1 MEQKTLGRRIREERL
16 KLNLTQ
22 EKLAE
27 DVDLS
32 MAYIG
37 QIERGERSLTLDN
50 LVAVANRLGVTVDY
64 LLSDS
69 ITAKDDA
76 EYLIL
81 RQLLN
86 GRTKEE
92 RALAVN
98 MVKLMFGYLDRSLL
112 TTAVLLAKEQH
123 PGRVRPGCFVPGC
136 PERSV

>member
-1 MEQKTLGRRIREERL
+1 MEEKTLGRRIREERL

-27 DVDLS
+27 DVNLS

-69 ITAKDDA
+69 LAPKDDA

-86 GRTKEE
+86 DRTKEE

-98 MVKLMFGYLDRSLL
+98 MVKLMFGYLDRNL
-112 TTAVLLAKEQH
+112 
-123 PGRVRPGCFVPGC
+123 
-136 PERSV
+136 

>member
-1 MEQKTLGRRIREERL
+1 MEEKTLGRRIREERL

-27 DVDLS
+27 DVNLS

-37 QIERGERSLTLDN
+37 QVERGERSLTLDN
-50 LVAVANRLGVTVDY
+50 LVEVANRLGVTVDY

-69 ITAKDDA
+69 LAPKDDA

-98 MVKLMFGYLDRSLL
+98 MVKLMFGYLDRNL
-112 TTAVLLAKEQH
+112 
-123 PGRVRPGCFVPGC
+123 
-136 PERSV
+136 

>member
-69 ITAKDDA
+69 ITAKDDT
-76 EYLIL
+76 EYMIL

-86 GRTKEE
+86 GRTKGE

-98 MVKLMFGYLDRSLL
+98 MVKLMFGYLDRSL
-112 TTAVLLAKEQH
+112 
-123 PGRVRPGCFVPGC
+123 
-136 PERSV
+136 

>member
-1 MEQKTLGRRIREERL
+1 MVQRTLGRRIREERL

-27 DVDLS
+27 DVNLS

-69 ITAKDDA
+69 VIPDEDI

-81 RQLLN
+81 RQLLA
-86 GRTKEE
+86 GRTESQ

-98 MVKLMFGYLDRSLL
+98 MVKLMFRYLDENSFQDR
-112 TTAVLLAKEQH
+112 KQENKIP
-123 PGRVRPGCFVPGC
+123 PGNQ
-136 PERSV
+136 S